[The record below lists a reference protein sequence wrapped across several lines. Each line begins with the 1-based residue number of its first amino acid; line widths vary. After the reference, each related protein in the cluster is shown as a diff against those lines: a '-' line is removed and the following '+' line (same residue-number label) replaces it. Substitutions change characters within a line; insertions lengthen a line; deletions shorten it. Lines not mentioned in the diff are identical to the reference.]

1 MQVYWSLGGS
11 CLDISKIQLW
21 ILFCYCVYNFL
32 EKAVDIEMMKKER
45 FGHLWILIF
54 SKLHPNLY

>member
-32 EKAVDIEMMKKER
+32 EKAVDIRDDEKGKI
-45 FGHLWILIF
+45 WPSVDSNIF
-54 SKLHPNLY
+54 KTTS